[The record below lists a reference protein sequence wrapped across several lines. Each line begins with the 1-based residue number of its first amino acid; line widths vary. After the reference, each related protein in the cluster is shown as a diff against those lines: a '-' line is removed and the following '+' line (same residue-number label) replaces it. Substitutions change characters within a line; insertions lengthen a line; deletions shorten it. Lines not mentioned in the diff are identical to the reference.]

1 MQIHHSKTM
10 VQSRLI
16 PWSYQR
22 YHREKRTFRFT
33 MADEARNAGCLLRI
47 SCSWTLSAYST
58 EQETWKLTIKM
69 PESIAFRHFFYSIS
83 AFLFHLI
90 KYAQK
95 WFLPFSLSVAKL
107 EFWPKKAF
115 VQNRIIIHQH
125 SRQLFFN
132 INTMY
137 SIYSP
142 IQYISIL
149 FLHSSCC
156 VFCLRWVA
164 TSITL

>member
-16 PWSYQR
+16 PWTYQR
-22 YHREKRTFRFT
+22 YNREKRTFRFT

-58 EQETWKLTIKM
+58 GQETWKLTIKM
-69 PESIAFRHFFYSIS
+69 PESITFRHFFYSIS
-83 AFLFHLI
+83 AF
-90 KYAQK
+90 A
-95 WFLPFSLSVAKL
+95 
-107 EFWPKKAF
+107 
-115 VQNRIIIHQH
+115 QNRIIIHQH

-132 INTMY
+132 INTIY